1 MTPSEPII
9 VRFGEALKNGQ
20 VDRHPPGSVRYSEV
34 KVAPKGAETVIV
46 TPPVEAGNTKTP
58 AVLSPAPWGVLTPFR
73 WVEVEGWPTELRA
86 DQIRRR
92 AAFDSTWV
100 DDAATFHS
108 SDPMLDKVWDLC
120 HYSIKATTFAGV
132 FVDGDR
138 ERLAYEAD
146 KLRFV
151 E

>member
-1 MTPSEPII
+1 M
-9 VRFGEALKNGQ
+9 
-20 VDRHPPGSVRYSEV
+20 DRHPPGSVRYSEV